1 MSLMVKKDVRDRICH
16 SIHQYV
22 EANNKYMKNDYEN
35 KESSYLIY
43 WDINNFHRRSTSQ
56 KGRVEGLSRLKKH
69 SSLMKIL

>member
-43 WDINNFHRRSTSQ
+43 WDINNFHGRPTSQ
-56 KGRVEGLSRLKKH
+56 KVRVEGLSRLKKH
-69 SSLMKIL
+69 SNLMKIL

>member
-1 MSLMVKKDVRDRICH
+1 MSLMVKKDVKDRICH

-43 WDINNFHRRSTSQ
+43 WDINNFHGRPTSQ
-56 KGRVEGLSRLKKH
+56 KVRVEGFSRLKKH
-69 SSLMKIL
+69 SNLMKIL